1 MSNERTRSS
10 TRGIEAKTSRTNSA
24 IAGFCAKRSGRER
37 NTREK
42 GLRKLAEGIQR
53 RRIPVLMFT
62 FEKAFSEAES
72 LSSHVGV
79 N

>member
-37 NTREK
+37 NRREK
-42 GLRKLAEGIQR
+42 GLRKLAEGIQ